1 MWRRW
6 WNGMLLW
13 CAASGRAR
21 VRLSEL
27 CHPAFRPRHSR
38 ASLDSRPAT
47 AHATAAATA
56 RSPKHSKSK
65 PRQPTRGSS
74 RHRCRHCSQPQAPQ
88 ASPESS
94 SSCHRHRFA
103 I

>member
-38 ASLDSRPAT
+38 ASPDSRPAA

-56 RSPKHSKSK
+56 RSPKHRKQARKAAAHATATGSQFS
-65 PRQPTRGSS
+65 PRTILQNPARIPILKYNGW
-74 RHRCRHCSQPQAPQ
+74 A
-88 ASPESS
+88 
-94 SSCHRHRFA
+94 
-103 I
+103 